1 MMSMKQFFTLFI
13 GVLSLFSS
21 VWAKD
26 VVQFSGFVRDAESN
40 TPVPFSAVYIQGENR
55 GTISGYDG
63 FFSFVAGKGDT
74 VLIKSLGFKTFKV
87 VVPSDLTATSFSKD
101 IGLEKD
107 YVQLGNVTIRP
118 LPTPGQLRHAMLNMD
133 IPDNLQDLAKNTIEQ
148 SILNDEISGKTN
160 FDGKENF
167 NQYVQ
172 SQANY
177 YYNRYGN
184 QHPGISLTNPFAWAN
199 FIKDIKARKKKK
211 DK

>member
-1 MMSMKQFFTLFI
+1 MQMRKFFAVLCLF
-13 GVLSLFSS
+13 LSGCAWIS
-21 VWAKD
+21 AKE
-26 VVQFSGFVRDAESN
+26 VVQFSGFVREVETS
-40 TPVPFSAVYIQGENR
+40 TPIPFCAIYVQGENR

-74 VLIKSLGFKTFKV
+74 VLIKSLGFKTFKIV
-87 VVPSDLTATSFSKD
+87 IPSDLEMTSFSKD
-101 IGLEKD
+101 IALEKD
-107 YVQLGNVTIRP
+107 YIQLGNVTIRP
-118 LPTPGQLRHAMLNMD
+118 LPTPGQLRHAMLNLD

-148 SILNDEISGKTN
+148 SILNDEISSKTN

-184 QHPGISLTNPFAWAN
+184 QHPGISLTNPFAWAQ
-199 FIKDIKARKKKK
+199 FIKDIKAKKKNK
-211 DK
+211 K